1 MRSKLRA
8 EAPDRPIASRRDWL
22 TVQEV
27 AEYLCVGV
35 DRIYD
40 ACAIDG
46 LKHVKLGH
54 RTIRVRREW
63 VDTWA
68 DGKAKQ
74 FP

>member
-1 MRSKLRA
+1 MRKGLRVKPPKHSA
-8 EAPDRPIASRRDWL
+8 NGRDWL
-22 TVQEV
+22 TVPEV
-27 AEYLCVGV
+27 AEYLRVGV

-40 ACAIDG
+40 ACSIDG
-46 LKHVKLGH
+46 LKHIKLGH
-54 RTIRVRREW
+54 RTIRVRRDW